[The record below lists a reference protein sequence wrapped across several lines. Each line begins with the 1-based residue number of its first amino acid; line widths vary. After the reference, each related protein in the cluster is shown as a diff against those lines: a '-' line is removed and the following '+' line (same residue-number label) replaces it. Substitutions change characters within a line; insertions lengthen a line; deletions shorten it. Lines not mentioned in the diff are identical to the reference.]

1 MVESNDGWF
10 PSPVSDRTQFDAKQN
25 KTMFITDNFMFKLM
39 TIYYQYVV
47 QKRSRPILL
56 SLRIENCE
64 RVSIRVLHSHCQ
76 IQGVG
81 APGTRPPRS
90 KFFHFHAVFG
100 KKSKKSQFGSLRP
113 LRKILDQPLI
123 APSVNPVD
131 NAHT

>member
-10 PSPVSDRTQFDAKQN
+10 PSPVSDKTQFDAKQN

-64 RVSIRVLHSHCQ
+64 RVSIRVLHGHCR

-81 APGTRPPRS
+81 EPGTRPPGS
-90 KFFHFHAVFG
+90 KFFG
-100 KKSKKSQFGSLRP
+100 KKSKKIP
-113 LRKILDQPLI
+113 IL
-123 APSVNPVD
+123 
-131 NAHT
+131 